1 MRIMVT
7 NEYGETIYEDID
19 AEDFLYENNGDSI
32 LEEKLSQLEYKKTG
46 SEEYFEGDNENYILT
61 KLKDENIFE
70 DYSN

>member
-7 NEYGETIYEDID
+7 NEYGEIIHEDIE
-19 AEDFLYENNGDSI
+19 AEDFLYVNDGDSI
-32 LEEKLSQLEYKKTG
+32 LEDILSRLEYG
-46 SEEYFEGDNENYILT
+46 NVGDEEIFESDFENYTLT

>member
-7 NEYGETIYEDID
+7 NEYGEMIYENIE
-19 AEDFLYENNGDSI
+19 AEDFLYENDGDSI
-32 LEEKLSQLEYKKTG
+32 LEDTLSKLEYGKIG
-46 SEEYFEGDNENYILT
+46 SEEYFESDNENYILT